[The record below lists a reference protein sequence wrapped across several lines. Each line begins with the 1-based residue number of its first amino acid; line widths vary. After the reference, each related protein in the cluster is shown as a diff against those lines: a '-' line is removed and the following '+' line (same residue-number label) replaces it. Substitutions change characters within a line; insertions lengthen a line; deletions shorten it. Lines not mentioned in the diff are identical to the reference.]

1 MNLKLLSLSTAYFLA
16 VYFCLGPPKVVQV
29 PPMIWWSSL
38 STATTLAFLY
48 ATFHKKCKA
57 SRLQG
62 FSQVVCFCYMHRAI
76 FMHCTVERDCFW
88 DFPLCSP
95 LWGRTVAC
103 TGELTFVYMASREL
117 LENTKLSNIIVF
129 LISIAQTISF
139 IGVMKKHYL
148 WFFFENSIWTVCA
161 FCMAAYLFLYNS
173 RQKYVSVP
181 YILLCFV
188 VYNVVEDLPMY
199 LNRHAEKTHLHGY
212 NIGIIDGA
220 LDAVTCNVVSQ
231 SSKIWGPQ
239 MLWQTLNY
247 TTVPV
252 ASILFTYSVQEKK
265 SKPY

>member
-1 MNLKLLSLSTAYFLA
+1 
-16 VYFCLGPPKVVQV
+16 
-29 PPMIWWSSL
+29 
-38 STATTLAFLY
+38 
-48 ATFHKKCKA
+48 
-57 SRLQG
+57 
-62 FSQVVCFCYMHRAI
+62 
-76 FMHCTVERDCFW
+76 MHCTVERDCFW

-95 LWGRTVAC
+95 LWGRTLLVLAKD
-103 TGELTFVYMASREL
+103 FVYMAQEL
-117 LENTKLSNIIVF
+117 LENTKLSSIIV
-129 LISIAQTISF
+129 SSF
-139 IGVMKKHYL
+139 HRANHKFYWCNEKHYL
-148 WFFFENSIWTVCA
+148 WFSLKIAYTVCA
-161 FCMAAYLFLYNS
+161 FGMAAYLLLYNS

-181 YILLCFV
+181 YVLLCFV

-265 SKPY
+265 SKPS